1 MSFVTPKD
9 TRDGDTVTITH
20 SDNFGLKGLEPVP
33 TDLLDITFG
42 DTVIATGKYD
52 VDKNTIVYTFT
63 DAINGRGYAKARAE
77 HAAFDREEKIQN
89 SQEQTFTVDMGETT
103 DSITLN
109 VDYGEPYN
117 HEALAGKSE
126 FTEWNPETGEF
137 TQSTILTPTLKM

>member
-1 MSFVTPKD
+1 M
-9 TRDGDTVTITH
+9 
-20 SDNFGLKGLEPVP
+20 
-33 TDLLDITFG
+33 
-42 DTVIATGKYD
+42 
-52 VDKNTIVYTFT
+52 DKNTIVYTFT